1 MTKKELLYAKDLP
14 IYSAQ
19 RKLTQA
25 CIKIMI
31 HCQRDLK
38 HTLGQELVK
47 LAYQQKILIGKAK
60 RENYKANLL
69 EEFLDNHKL
78 IEETIKDLVELQAV
92 EEKLYIEA
100 MPLIA
105 NIERQAGGWFKASQA
120 ENRQP
125 KSGQKPESAFTN

>member
-25 CIKIMI
+25 CINIMI

-38 HTLGQELVK
+38 HTIAQQLVN
-47 LAYQQKILIGKAK
+47 LAWHQKVLIAKVK
-60 RENYKANLL
+60 RETNKKDLL

-78 IEETIKDLVELQAV
+78 IEETIKDLVELGAV
-92 EEKLYIEA
+92 EDKLYVEA

-120 ENRQP
+120 DN
-125 KSGQKPESAFTN
+125 GQSPDNPTGECVK